1 MEYIYAALMLHSV
14 GKDIDEGN
22 VTGVLRATGAD
33 VDSVR
38 VKALVSALE
47 EVDIEDA
54 ISKAAFSPSV
64 SGAKVEEKKEA
75 KEKVE
80 EKKEEKEE
88 KEEKEKEEESAIE
101 GLGALFG

>member
-14 GKDIDEGN
+14 GKGIDEGS

-47 EVDIEDA
+47 DIDIEDA

-64 SGAKVEEKKEA
+64 SGAKVEEKKEEE
-75 KEKVE
+75 EKVE
-80 EKKEEKEE
+80 EKKEEEE
-88 KEEKEKEEESAIE
+88 KEEKEESAIE

>member
-1 MEYIYAALMLHSV
+1 VEYIYAALMLHSV

-80 EKKEEKEE
+80 EKKEEKERR
-88 KEEKEKEEESAIE
+88 KRRKKRRKAP
-101 GLGALFG
+101 

>member
-1 MEYIYAALMLHSV
+1 VEYIYAALMLHSV
-14 GKDIDEGN
+14 GKGIDEGS

-47 EVDIEDA
+47 DIDIEDA

-64 SGAKVEEKKEA
+64 SGAKVE
-75 KEKVE
+75 
-80 EKKEEKEE
+80 KKEEEGKGRGEE
-88 KEEKEKEEESAIE
+88 GRRRE
-101 GLGALFG
+101 GREGGKRHRRSWSIIWLI

>member
-1 MEYIYAALMLHSV
+1 VEYIYAALMLHSV
-14 GKDIDEGN
+14 GKGIDEGS

-47 EVDIEDA
+47 DIDIEDA

-64 SGAKVEEKKEA
+64 SGAKVEKKEE

-80 EKKEEKEE
+80 EKKEEEE
-88 KEEKEKEEESAIE
+88 KEEKEESAIE